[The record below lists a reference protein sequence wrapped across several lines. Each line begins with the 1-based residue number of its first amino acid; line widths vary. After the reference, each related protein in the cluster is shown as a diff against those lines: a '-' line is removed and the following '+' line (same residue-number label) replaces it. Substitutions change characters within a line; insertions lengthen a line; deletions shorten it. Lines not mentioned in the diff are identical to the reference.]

1 MTQLMISM
9 CIRKIDAGAQESA
22 TRAVVAE
29 MRRNAISILR
39 NVVKL

>member
-1 MTQLMISM
+1 MIGAR
-9 CIRKIDAGAQESA
+9 IRQIDAGVQESA